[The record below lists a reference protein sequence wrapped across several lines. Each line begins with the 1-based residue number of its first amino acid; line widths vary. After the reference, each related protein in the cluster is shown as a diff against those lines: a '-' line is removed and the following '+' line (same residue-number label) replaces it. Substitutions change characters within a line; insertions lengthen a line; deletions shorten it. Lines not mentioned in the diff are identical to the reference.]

1 MQFASSCL
9 FSIELPIMTQLHR
22 IRSQFSAAYVLIY
35 EIHASSNV
43 FCFSIRVYVR
53 SSVQN
58 KPIRDIVG
66 DYSFC

>member
-1 MQFASSCL
+1 
-9 FSIELPIMTQLHR
+9 MTQLHR

-53 SSVQN
+53 SSIQN